1 MRRHLTP
8 LLGLALLAIVIAGL
22 ILPAQP
28 QSASAQDDGTTY
40 PAIETGDYRGRI
52 ESGGAGRFY
61 LLHVPP
67 GYDGTEPLP
76 LVLSYHGFTGD
87 PVSNATGTGWSEKAD
102 QAKFF
107 VVYPAG
113 QNPQDPSQL
122 GWFTQPGA
130 VEQGWLDDVRFT
142 QDLILALISGLNIDV
157 HRIYLTG
164 FSNGA
169 GMVHRLACD
178 LSGVIAAAGPVSGPY
193 FQGDPCDIAAPVP
206 IFSIHGTYD
215 RNAPFDGYYDVLE
228 PVQEW
233 IKEWA
238 ERDGCEA
245 EPTVMRLPQ
254 NITQQHWAACEG
266 NSEVV
271 MWLVEYGQHS
281 WPRYAT
287 DVLWTF
293 FEAHP
298 LPE

>member
-8 LLGLALLAIVIAGL
+8 YIGLALLLVVAIGL
-22 ILPAQP
+22 IVPTRPHA
-28 QSASAQDDGTTY
+28 ASAQEGD
-40 PAIETGDYRGRI
+40 PIFPPVETGDYRGRI

-67 GYDGTEPLP
+67 GYDGTKPLP

-87 PVSNATGTGWSEKAD
+87 PISNATGTGWSLKAD
-102 QAKFF
+102 KEQFF

-130 VEQGWLDDVRFT
+130 IEAGWLDDVRFT
-142 QDLILALISGLNIDV
+142 QDLILSLIGGLNIDV

-178 LSGVIAAAGPVSGPY
+178 LSGVIAAAAPISGPY
-193 FQGDPCDIAAPVP
+193 FQGDPCETAAPVP
-206 IFSIHGTYD
+206 IFSMHGTFD

-238 ERDGCEA
+238 VRDGCEPT
-245 EPTVMRLPQ
+245 PTVTPLLLD
-254 NITQQHWAACEG
+254 ITQQHWTACDG
-266 NSEVV
+266 GSEVV
-271 MWLVEYGQHS
+271 MWLIERGQHT
-281 WPRYAT
+281 WPFYAT
-287 DVLWTF
+287 DVIWSF